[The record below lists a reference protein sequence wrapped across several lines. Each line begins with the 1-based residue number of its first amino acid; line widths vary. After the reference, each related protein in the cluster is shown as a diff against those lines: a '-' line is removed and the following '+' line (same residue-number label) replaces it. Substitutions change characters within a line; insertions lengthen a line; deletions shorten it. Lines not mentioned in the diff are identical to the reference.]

1 MEVEAEGVA
10 LVEVVVEDGCQQV
23 VRRGDGVEV
32 PGEVQV
38 EQLHGDDLAVAAPAA
53 PPLIPNVGP
62 IDGWRMAI
70 VAFLPMWRK
79 AWPNPTVVVVFPSP
93 SGVGVTAET
102 TT

>member
-1 MEVEAEGVA
+1 M
-10 LVEVVVEDGCQQV
+10 
-23 VRRGDGVEV
+23 
-32 PGEVQV
+32 
-38 EQLHGDDLAVAAPAA
+38 
-53 PPLIPNVGP
+53 IPNVGP

-102 TT
+102 TTYRAVGRSASSSMASSFTLATESP